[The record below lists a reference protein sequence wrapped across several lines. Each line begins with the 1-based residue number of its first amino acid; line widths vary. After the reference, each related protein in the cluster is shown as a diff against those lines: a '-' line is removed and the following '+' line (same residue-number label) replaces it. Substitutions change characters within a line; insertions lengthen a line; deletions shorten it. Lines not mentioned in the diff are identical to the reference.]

1 MANKDFKVKNG
12 LDVST
17 PIPVSMGG
25 TGQTSTANTL
35 NSLLPSQAGNTNKVL
50 STDGTNTTWTT
61 ITSSFTAMP
70 SSAISTNTTIAS
82 FNKYFV
88 DTTNAITLTLPASPV
103 LGDEIYIYDASNNA
117 LTNNITVLP
126 NSNKIQGSVQ
136 SLIIDSNS
144 AVVYLAYTGSSYG
157 WDVN

>member
-1 MANKDFKVKNG
+1 
-12 LDVST
+12 
-17 PIPVSMGG
+17 
-25 TGQTSTANTL
+25 
-35 NSLLPSQAGNTNKVL
+35 
-50 STDGTNTTWTT
+50 
-61 ITSSFTAMP
+61 MP

>member
-12 LDVST
+12 LDIQS
-17 PIPVSMGG
+17 PLPVSMGG
-25 TGQTSTANTL
+25 TGQTSTTNSL
-35 NSLLPSQAGNTNKVL
+35 NSLLPSQAGNQNKVL
-50 STDGTNTTWTT
+50 STDGTNTTWITP
-61 ITSSFTAMP
+61 TSSYSPMTSTAV
-70 SSAISTNTTIAS
+70 SSDITLSSN
-82 FNKYFV
+82 NKYFV
-88 DTTNAITLTLPASPV
+88 DTSESRTLTLPSSPS
-103 LGDEIYIYDASNNA
+103 LGDDIYIFDASNTS

-126 NSNKIQGSVQ
+126 NGNKIQGSVQ